1 MNRQARQTA
10 EGLAEKGE
18 KLGRS
23 ATFQSISDTARAVK
37 QEIDDSTI
45 GSPGV
50 SGPSAA
56 AARAQ
61 LKRPTQPE
69 PTGRL

>member
-23 ATFQSISDTARAVK
+23 ATFQSLSDTARAVK

-50 SGPSAA
+50 SQG
-56 AARAQ
+56 
-61 LKRPTQPE
+61 
-69 PTGRL
+69 GRDGISFWIM